1 MRVCAG
7 GVLHAEDTLV
17 LERYGGG
24 AQLAFHLLAL
34 GRGFAVVDE
43 GEDEAAVLELRGRAL
58 RVRPGLVLQSDM
70 KPMFDEAS
78 TQAML

>member
-1 MRVCAG
+1 MCAG
-7 GVLHAEDTLV
+7 GVLHAVDTLV

-43 GEDEAAVLELRGRAL
+43 GEDEAAVL
-58 RVRPGLVLQSDM
+58 
-70 KPMFDEAS
+70 
-78 TQAML
+78 

>member
-1 MRVCAG
+1 M
-7 GVLHAEDTLV
+7 

-43 GEDEAAVLELRGRAL
+43 GEDEAAVL
-58 RVRPGLVLQSDM
+58 
-70 KPMFDEAS
+70 
-78 TQAML
+78 